1 MNRIVRKLSDF
12 FVPFRCSILGRWQGT
27 YERNTPIIISKEYA
41 NQQECTD

>member
-12 FVPFRCSILGRWQGT
+12 FVPFRCSILGRWQGK

-41 NQQECTD
+41 SQQECTD